1 MAKADDSGRS
11 EKHED
16 SIPTASIPSS
26 GVGPGTQ
33 IDHFRVDHEL
43 GRGGAGVVYLAHDT
57 KLDRKVA
64 IKSIPQELADNAKAR
79 SRFRREA
86 KLLASLNHP
95 NIATIYDI
103 LEQDEG
109 TGYLILEYIA
119 GDTLR
124 ERLGHG
130 PIKIR
135 EALAIAEQIAEAL
148 SIAHEHGIIHRDLK
162 PANVKITPEHKVKVL
177 DFGIAKWTAETEVP
191 QQTTLTEPGRIIGT
205 PAYMSPEQ
213 ARSTPVDHR
222 SDIWSFG
229 CVLYEML
236 TGELPFKGETLS
248 DTLAGILEHEPDWER
263 LPQATPTNIRVLLRR
278 CLEKDPHRRLQH
290 MGDARLEISET
301 ITGSVS
307 SWTDKTSSE
316 HKVLPPL
323 RKLLIWCLFA
333 AVAIL
338 ACVGIFALLY
348 LRPWADQPQ
357 VAPPTTTVE
366 EQRQPSIAVLPFV
379 NMSADPNQEYF
390 CDGMAEELINAL
402 SQIEDL
408 RVIARTSA
416 FSFKGKNVPIPDIGS
431 QLNVATILE
440 GSVRRAENRLR
451 ITAQLVDT
459 TDGHHLW
466 SQRYDRDMGDVFAI
480 QDELTLAIVDKLKP
494 TLLGEEKARL
504 AKQRTVDPEVY
515 DLYLKGLYFQK
526 KQTEVAAK
534 KAIEYF
540 EQTIEKDPDYA
551 PAYAG
556 LAVSYG
562 RLPYFS
568 PLPPKKLVPKAREM
582 ASKALE
588 IDETLA
594 EAHASLGFIET
605 WYDWKWKEGERK
617 IKRAIEL
624 NPGYAQ
630 GHGFYA
636 ANLMFR
642 ARFDEALKE
651 IEQALDLDPL
661 SILLHQELAVVCR
674 FARQFDRA
682 IEAGKRAIAMDPSI
696 MYAHHELGAAYFG
709 KSMYE
714 KALIEFQEERKVS
727 GRANA
732 WPEVYIGWIYV
743 KMGKAEEAQK
753 LLEDLVERSEQEYVS
768 PFILACFHFVLGRN
782 DEGFKWLNKAYEVY
796 DHEFCYL
803 KIAWHFDSVRSDPR
817 YIELLKKMNLD
828 E

>member
-1 MAKADDSGRS
+1 MAKTDDDRRS
-11 EKHED
+11 EKRED
-16 SIPTASIPSS
+16 SIPTASTPSS

-33 IDHFRVDHEL
+33 IDQFRVDNEL

-64 IKSIPQELADNAKAR
+64 IKSIPPDLTDNSKAR
-79 SRFRREA
+79 SRFKREA

-95 NIATIYDI
+95 NIATIFDI

-130 PIKIR
+130 PINIR

-148 SIAHEHGIIHRDLK
+148 TVAHEHGIIHRDLK

-177 DFGIAKWTAETEVP
+177 DFGIAKWTAEKEVA

-248 DTLAGILEHEPDWER
+248 DTVAGILEHEPDWER

-307 SWTDKTSSE
+307 SWTGPTGSD

-323 RKLLIWCLFA
+323 RQVLIWSLFA

-338 ACVGIFALLY
+338 ACVGLALLY
-348 LRPWADQPQ
+348 QRPWADQPQ
-357 VAPPTTTVE
+357 VASPTTTVE
-366 EQRQPSIAVLPFV
+366 EQSQPSIAVLPFV

-416 FSFKGKNVPIPDIGS
+416 FSFKGKDVTVHDIGS

-440 GSVRRAENRLR
+440 GSVRRAEDRLR

-480 QDELTLAIVDKLKP
+480 QDEITSAIVDRLKP
-494 TLLGEEKARL
+494 KLLGRER
-504 AKQRTVDPEVY
+504 AKLTKRRTVDLEVY
-515 DLYLKGLYFQK
+515 NSYLQGLFFCNKRTEADL
-526 KQTEVAAK
+526 K
-534 KAIEYF
+534 KAIKHF
-540 EQTIEKDPDYA
+540 QDAIQKDPNYA

-556 LAVSYG
+556 LALSYSF
-562 RLPYFS
+562 LPIYS
-568 PLPPKKLVPKAREM
+568 PLPPREVIPKAREM
-582 ASKALE
+582 ALKALE

-594 EAHASLGFIET
+594 EAHASLGHIKA
-605 WYDWKWKEGERK
+605 WYEWDWAGADKHFKL
-617 IKRAIEL
+617 AIES
-624 NPGYAQ
+624 NPRYASA
-630 GHGFYA
+630 HKWHA
-636 ANLMFR
+636 ETLMYR
-642 ARFDEALKE
+642 ARFDEAIKE
-651 IEQALDLDPL
+651 IEQALELDPV
-661 SILLHQELAVVCR
+661 SVVINR
-674 FARQFDRA
+674 DLGTVYYFSGQFDRA
-682 IEAGKRAIAMDPSI
+682 IDVSKKTIEMDPSI
-696 MYAHHELGAAYFG
+696 PHARLTLGLAYLA

-714 KALIEFQEERKVS
+714 DALKEYQEERELS
-727 GRANA
+727 GHA
-732 WPEVYIGWIYV
+732 WAELGIGHVYA
-743 KMGKAEEAQK
+743 KMGKPEETRSVLDK
-753 LLEDLVERSEQEYVS
+753 LFERSETEYVS
-768 PFILACFHFVLGRN
+768 LLILACFHFVLGE
-782 DEGFKWLNKAYEVY
+782 DDKGFKLLNKAYEEH
-796 DHEFCYL
+796 DPRLHYL
-803 KIAWHFDSVRSDPR
+803 KVGSEFDNVRSDPR
-817 YIELLKKMNLD
+817 CIELLKKMNLD